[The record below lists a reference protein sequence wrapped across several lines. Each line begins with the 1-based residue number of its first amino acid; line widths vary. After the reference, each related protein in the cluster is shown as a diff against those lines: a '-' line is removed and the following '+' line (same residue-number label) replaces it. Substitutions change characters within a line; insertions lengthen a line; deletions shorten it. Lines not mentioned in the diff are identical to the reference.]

1 MKKELK
7 EFWMLLTN
15 PIMILI
21 IVLVFG
27 AIYINSEDIKR
38 QEQQIEVQENL
49 NK

>member
-1 MKKELK
+1 MRKELK
-7 EFWMLLTN
+7 EYWELLTN

-27 AIYINSEDIKR
+27 AVYINSEDIKK
-38 QEQQIEVQENL
+38 QEQQIEAQEKS